1 MSVTAATVGKTT
13 AGLVMI
19 ALAAAGVTA
28 CGAARPQAQAPAA
41 QAGRDVLTASVT
53 LDSGGHAWQPGA
65 GGTVLVSTDAGH
77 RWSQVRLPGTPA
89 LGHSVVVS
97 GQTIAA
103 VTVHGTSLEYQ
114 HSTDGG
120 ASWHTTAVH
129 TATPTDEA
137 SVALSSDGQRVA
149 VLAVQPNTPG
159 AGDLPELS
167 TGPVAGPLVPVSA
180 PASGDVAWAGQTL
193 VLTGGPLASQLWT
206 SGDNGAH
213 WTQRAVDGP
222 PAPRFNVSPTAP
234 SFGVPSPGAGSSV
247 TVPVTEH
254 RGATSYVQLFTSANG
269 ARYVAGPRVALAGV
283 LGAGV
288 TALASPAGPGR
299 WVAASPGSYQLHVI
313 AGGTV
318 TVIDAAGLSGTLE
331 SLTFSSAR
339 AGLAETTQGT
349 CASKK
354 AACHSTEALYR
365 TSDGGR
371 TWQRTTT

>member
-1 MSVTAATVGKTT
+1 
-13 AGLVMI
+13 MI

-28 CGAARPQAQAPAA
+28 CGAARPQAQTPATHP
-41 QAGRDVLTASVT
+41 GRDVLTANVV
-53 LDSGGHAWQPGA
+53 LDSGGHAWQPGTD
-65 GGTVLVSTDAGH
+65 GTVLVSTDAGH

-89 LGHSVVVS
+89 LGHSVAVA
-97 GQTIAA
+97 GRTIAA
-103 VTVHGTSLEYQ
+103 VTVHGTHLEYQ

-120 ASWHTTAVH
+120 ASWRTVTVP

-137 SVALSSDGQRVA
+137 SIALSSDGRRVA

-167 TGPVAGPLVPVSA
+167 TGPVAGPLAPVSA
-180 PASGDVAWAGQTL
+180 PASGAVAWAGQNL
-193 VLTGGPLASQLWT
+193 VLTGGPLQSQLWT

-254 RGATSYVQLFTSANG
+254 RGGTAYVQLFTAATG
-269 ARYVAGPRVALAGV
+269 TRYVAGPRVALAGV

-288 TALASPAGPGR
+288 TALVSPAGPGR
-299 WVAASPGSYQLHVI
+299 WVAASPGRYQLHVI
-313 AGGTV
+313 AGGRV

-331 SLTFSSAR
+331 SLTFASPR
-339 AGLAETTQGT
+339 AGLAETISGV
-349 CASKK
+349 CASKRVQ
-354 AACHSTEALYR
+354 CR
-365 TSDGGR
+365 TTQRLWRTADGGR
-371 TWQRTTT
+371 TWRPAAP